1 MSDAKRFYET
11 LPKRL
16 KKFGLTLHDEKSQ
29 LIAAGHIAAEKAVK
43 VGKSLAS
50 FSFLGFTCYWGK
62 SKSDYWRLKFTSR
75 KDRFAAKLKGLR
87 GFLRENLNTDNT
99 LETLKRAA
107 RVIKGWVNYHNISDN
122 YKRVHSFVHHS
133 RAIIFKWFN
142 RKGGQRKMT
151 WKHCNKILEAIGL
164 SQFCKTKSMF
174 C

>member
-1 MSDAKRFYET
+1 MGNSVPSCKE
-11 LPKRL
+11 P
-16 KKFGLTLHDEKSQ
+16 
-29 LIAAGHIAAEKAVK
+29 
-43 VGKSLAS
+43 
-50 FSFLGFTCYWGK
+50 
-62 SKSDYWRLKFTSR
+62 
-75 KDRFAAKLKGLR
+75 
-87 GFLRENLNTDNT
+87 LRENLNTDDT

-107 RVIKGWVNYHNISDN
+107 CVIKGWVNYHNISDN

-174 C
+174 VSTLKSWGGMTYREPDAVSASPDLRRGWLE

>member
-1 MSDAKRFYET
+1 MSDAKLFYET

-16 KKFGLTLHDEKSQ
+16 KKFGLTLHDEKSH
-29 LIAAGHIAAEKAVK
+29 LIAAGHSAAQKVAK

-62 SKSDYWRLKFTSR
+62 SKNDYWRLKFTSR

-87 GFLRENLNTDNT
+87 GFLRDNLNTDNT
-99 LETLKRAA
+99 LGILKRAA
-107 RVIKGWVNYHNISDN
+107 CVIKGWVNYHNISDN

-151 WKHCNKILEAIGL
+151 WERCNKILEAIGL
-164 SQFCKTKSMF
+164 SQHCKTKSMF
-174 C
+174 